1 MIYIRSIIFNIFF
14 YGGLILTFTVAIP
27 TLVLPS
33 KYALFFGRFLGNYV
47 IFLLKII
54 LKTKVEFKNLENIP
68 KENYFVASAHQ
79 SLLETFILQTIIKN
93 PMFIIKKE
101 LLRIPLFGNYL
112 KKIGCIEIT
121 RDTIT
126 KDNLGFFDKVKEV
139 VLNYERPLII
149 FPQGTRI
156 KFEEKLPLKKGVG
169 KLYEILNITCLPI
182 VHDAGKVWPKK
193 SFLKYKG
200 KITFLMVNPIKPGL
214 DKDVFVKLL
223 EENIYNE
230 ISKLS

>member
-14 YGGLILTFTVAIP
+14 YSGLILIFIVAIP
-27 TLVLPS
+27 TLLLPS

-47 IFLLKII
+47 ILLLNIV

-68 KENYFVASAHQ
+68 KENYFVASVHQ

-101 LLRIPLFGNYL
+101 LLQIPLFGNYL

-121 RDTIT
+121 RNTTT
-126 KDNLGFFDKVKEV
+126 KDNLGFFDKIKEV
-139 VLNYERPLII
+139 VLNCERPLII

-156 KFEEKLPLKKGVG
+156 KFEEKL
-169 KLYEILNITCLPI
+169 Y
-182 VHDAGKVWPKK
+182 W
-193 SFLKYKG
+193 YQ
-200 KITFLMVNPIKPGL
+200 
-214 DKDVFVKLL
+214 
-223 EENIYNE
+223 
-230 ISKLS
+230 